1 MSARG
6 TRRPFASAAAAC
18 AIAVAS
24 SGCFTS
30 WAITQGFGAQRILDE
45 GVREQTVP
53 LAGVEEKLAVS
64 LPLDIQYEYGPAAPG
79 TSTRTT
85 QTRERT
91 ELPFALTCSTK
102 QYAQDRVYHSA
113 FRYGSRWKKTAGV
126 SFLLE
131 AALGAALLMI
141 DRNRGEPE
149 PGMADDRSGLVAG
162 GFLAI
167 DAVGT
172 LAIFF
177 IPRKEVFTVDDKAV
191 MTPIREDCPEGLVL
205 EIAGTSYPVDAAGRI
220 GDVGEAALDEWMRA
234 ADSAPGAP
242 GAPGTTGT
250 LALTFGGRAMPLRVE
265 ARERCAWIR
274 ARQSSTAI
282 TGASNA
288 TPSSATSPGDAYA
301 GTDAERACNS
311 PGRYVTTADLPRVT
325 TAVISVPTGSLSMAT
340 TPAAAT
346 DSR

>member
-6 TRRPFASAAAAC
+6 NRRPFASAAAAC

-79 TSTRTT
+79 TSTTT
-85 QTRERT
+85 PQTRERT

-149 PGMADDRSGLVAG
+149 PGMADDRSGLLAG

-234 ADSAPGAP
+234 PDSAPGAP
-242 GAPGTTGT
+242 GTSGT

-282 TGASNA
+282 TGVSNGS
-288 TPSSATSPGDAYA
+288 TSGATSASDPYA
-301 GTDAERACNS
+301 GADAPRACSS